1 MKTIPKFTDLIAKAD
16 RFVEDDSLELVKWQR
31 ERQRYYFKNGYVASV
46 ILWSDSMLEPY
57 KGRLEGAYWLDRN
70 QPKILDT
77 VLIYDDKEL
86 REFLEMVENL

>member
-1 MKTIPKFTDLIAKAD
+1 MKIIPKFTDLIAKAD
-16 RFVEDDSLELVKWQR
+16 RFVEGHSLEWQR
-31 ERQRYYFKNGYVASV
+31 ERQRYYFKNGYVANL

-57 KGRLEGAYWLDRN
+57 KGRLEGTYWLDRN

-77 VLIYDDKEL
+77 VLIYDDKQL

>member
-16 RFVEDDSLELVKWQR
+16 RFVECEGHDLVKWQR

-46 ILWSDSMLEPY
+46 ILWSDNMLEPY

-86 REFLEMVENL
+86 RSFLEMVENL

>member
-16 RFVEDDSLELVKWQR
+16 RFVEDDSLESVKWQSG
-31 ERQRYYFKNGYVASV
+31 RQRYYFKNGYVASV
-46 ILWSDSMLEPY
+46 VLWSDGMLDPY

-86 REFLEMVENL
+86 RSFLDMVENL

>member
-16 RFVEDDSLELVKWQR
+16 KFAEYDDHKWQR
-31 ERQRYYFKNGYVASV
+31 ERQRYYFKNGYVANL

-57 KGRLEGAYWLDRN
+57 KGRLEGTYWLDRN

-77 VLIYDDKEL
+77 VLIHDDKEL
-86 REFLEMVENL
+86 REFLAMVENL

>member
-1 MKTIPKFTDLIAKAD
+1 MAKRTPAI
-16 RFVEDDSLELVKWQR
+16 LLQ
-31 ERQRYYFKNGYVASV
+31 NGYVASL
-46 ILWSDSMLEPY
+46 ILWSDSMIEPY

-70 QPKILDT
+70 QPQTSDT

>member
-16 RFVEDDSLELVKWQR
+16 KFVEDDIRELVKWQS
-31 ERQRYYFKNGYVASV
+31 ERQRYYFKNGYVASL
-46 ILWSDSMLEPY
+46 ILWSDSMIEPY

-70 QPKILDT
+70 QPQTSDT

-86 REFLEMVENL
+86 REFLEMVQNL